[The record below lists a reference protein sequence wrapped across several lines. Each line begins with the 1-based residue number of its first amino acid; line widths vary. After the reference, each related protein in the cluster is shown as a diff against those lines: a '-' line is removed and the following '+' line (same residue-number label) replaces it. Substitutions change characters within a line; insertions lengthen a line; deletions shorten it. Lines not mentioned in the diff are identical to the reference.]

1 MQFNGRFKVL
11 KLFNICSMITYSHKI
26 TLTPESLKDIY
37 GSDDSSKRLEVV
49 LSGSTVLYT
58 LILDYE
64 YGKGNLSNVKLI
76 ENSLVMNSEATGSFR
91 VSYDINEFSVCSA
104 LDYTGVYSMLLNFV
118 LNWES
123 AEIVLTGED
132 RYE

>member
-1 MQFNGRFKVL
+1 
-11 KLFNICSMITYSHKI
+11 MITYSHKI